1 MIHDATGKFSSRWPL
16 PDRHSLA
23 LVMLKTGYAV
33 FGALHAPGHPG
44 ALCGTSAPYRRICH
58 QNQCYPRAWPRQSR
72 PPGTGSGLFSRQ
84 LLRLLLA
91 VVDQNLVAGLGEL
104 GTILLQ
110 AVQDNQIRLI
120 HDRATVL
127 LHVMSTGLLL
137 LRRSAVLIGER
148 RSGDR

>member
-1 MIHDATGKFSSRWPL
+1 MSPKP
-16 PDRHSLA
+16 
-23 LVMLKTGYAV
+23 MLSAGMAKTK
-33 FGALHAPGHPG
+33 P
-44 ALCGTSAPYRRICH
+44 
-58 QNQCYPRAWPRQSR
+58 